1 MFINKKY
8 NMINSVEIKNNTVW
22 WEYTI
27 DSDGIVSISWI
38 LWNTS
43 WISEA
48 NKVFPITQI
57 NSDLNIQLEEKKID
71 WYQVIWEVNA
81 EWNLNQELTNFL
93 QSDIIEDYEIIQN
106 IVICKIKS
114 NDWNNKSTNIQS
126 NTSGLI
132 KDIFKNKN

>member
-126 NTSGLI
+126 KTSGLI
-132 KDIFKNKN
+132 KNIFKNKN